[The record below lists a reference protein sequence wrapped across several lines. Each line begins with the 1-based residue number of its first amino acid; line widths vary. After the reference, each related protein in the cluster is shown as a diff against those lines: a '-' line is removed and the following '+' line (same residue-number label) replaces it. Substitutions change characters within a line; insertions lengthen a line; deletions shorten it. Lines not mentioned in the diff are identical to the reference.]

1 MSKLYPSVS
10 SVRMPNQHC
19 FTLCLYAQLCELS
32 MRVRHLSLGM
42 CACVCARVWALLANY
57 LKIRVKQRF
66 YAQGFS
72 INHFGRCILS
82 ISCPSLF
89 SFCFVLGLT
98 TFLWIP
104 PNTHTHQLK
113 TVSLELKLDR
123 KFLELRTLEVL

>member
-57 LKIRVKQRF
+57 LKIKVKQRF

-89 SFCFVLGLT
+89 SL
-98 TFLWIP
+98 FLLCPWIDNFSMDSP
-104 PNTHTHQLK
+104 QHTYTPAENSKPGTK
-113 TVSLELKLDR
+113 TR
-123 KFLELRTLEVL
+123 